1 MDSNHRSAALL
12 LSAVR
17 PPSKTTSTNSE
28 ALPSNAR
35 RYARNCYWP
44 KSAPSVRC
52 WPHSTTTQDSL
63 VVGTREQVWWDDDV
77 ELYFD
82 PDSDQLRSRC
92 RSQGSSGDSIWSV
105 SIVVPTA
112 TIPTNLMNS
121 ACCCSSREPRLPK
134 HPDGKFGRVL

>member
-1 MDSNHRSAALL
+1 MNSNHRSAALL

-82 PDSDQLRSRC
+82 PDFDHRTYCQIGMNSI
-92 RSQGSSGDSIWSV
+92 GTVSSGGMDCRWRHQCLRRRRLLVRRIS
-105 SIVVPTA
+105 PA
-112 TIPTNLMNS
+112 TRIS
-121 ACCCSSREPRLPK
+121 
-134 HPDGKFGRVL
+134 